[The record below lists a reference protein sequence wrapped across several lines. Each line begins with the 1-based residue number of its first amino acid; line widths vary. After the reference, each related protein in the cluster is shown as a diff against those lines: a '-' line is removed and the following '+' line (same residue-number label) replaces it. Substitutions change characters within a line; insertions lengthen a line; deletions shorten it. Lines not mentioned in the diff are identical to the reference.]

1 MRTYFC
7 AFAQIILSVPKC
19 QYRSYGAFSAKIDT
33 STLKYNF
40 SKKKKNIFFKKNEF
54 ERKLMQAKISANK
67 VKHFVLFLFRNSMR
81 LTQNISD
88 FCGLF
93 Q

>member
-1 MRTYFC
+1 MGRL
-7 AFAQIILSVPKC
+7 ARKLIHARENII
-19 QYRSYGAFSAKIDT
+19 F
-33 STLKYNF
+33 LKR
-40 SKKKKNIFFKKNEF
+40 KKKKFFFKKNEF
-54 ERKLMQAKISANK
+54 ERKLIQAKISAKK
-67 VKHFVLFLFRNSMR
+67 VKYFVLFLFRNSMR